1 MTPPAA
7 EEPEAA
13 VFSQDA
19 QSTTTAALVTGASSG
34 IGVALAGELARRGH
48 GLILVARR
56 ADRLRE
62 MAAEIGGEHGVRV
75 EWIDVDL
82 TDAAAR
88 DRIAAEV
95 AARGL
100 VVDVL
105 VNDAGMGTSGRFH
118 ELPIEQEIRMVRLN
132 VEAMVALCGA
142 FVPGMVERG
151 SGRVLNVASV
161 SGFMPVPQ
169 QATYSASK
177 AFVLTFT
184 EALTIDLH
192 GTGVTATAL
201 CPGPVKTEFEGIID
215 GLPSGLFLEP
225 ARVAREAIDALEQG
239 RLSIVPGAMNKV
251 NAVSGRYAPRRVF
264 LPLARRFWPTGSAK

>member
-1 MTPPAA
+1 MSSPAG
-7 EEPEAA
+7 EEPGEA
-13 VFSQDA
+13 VLNKDA
-19 QSTTTAALVTGASSG
+19 QPATTALITGASSG

-48 GLILVARR
+48 GLTLVARR
-56 ADRLRE
+56 ADRLRDL
-62 MAAEIGGEHGVRV
+62 AAEIGGEHGVRV
-75 EWIDVDL
+75 EWIAADL
-82 TDAAAR
+82 TDAAER
-88 DRIAAEV
+88 DRIPAEV
-95 AARGL
+95 AGRGQ
-100 VVDVL
+100 VVEL
-105 VNDAGMGTSGRFH
+105 LINDAGMGTSGRFH
-118 ELPIEQEIRMVRLN
+118 ELPIAQEIRMIRLN

-142 FVPGMVERG
+142 FLPGMVERG

-201 CPGPVKTEFEGIID
+201 CPGPVKTEFEGIIE
-215 GLPSGLFLEP
+215 GLPSGLFVEP
-225 ARVAREAIDALEQG
+225 DRVAREAIDGLEHG
-239 RLSIVPGAMNKV
+239 RLSVVPGAFNKV

-264 LPLARRFWPTGSAK
+264 LPLARRFWPTGSAE

>member
-1 MTPPAA
+1 MTSPAA
-7 EEPEAA
+7 KQSGTAA
-13 VFSQDA
+13 VSTDA
-19 QSTTTAALVTGASSG
+19 TTALITGASSG

-48 GLILVARR
+48 ALTLVARR
-56 ADRLRE
+56 ADRLRD
-62 MAAEIGGEHGVRV
+62 MAAQITDEHGVRV
-75 EWIDVDL
+75 EWIAADL
-82 TDAAAR
+82 TDASRR
-88 DRIAAEV
+88 DGIAAEV
-95 AARGL
+95 AAHGQ
-100 VVDVL
+100 VVDLL
-105 VNDAGMGTSGRFH
+105 VNDAGMGTSGCFH
-118 ELPIEQEIRMVRLN
+118 ELPVAKEIQLVRLN

-142 FVPGMVERG
+142 FLPGMVERG

-215 GLPSGLFLEP
+215 GLPSALFIDP
-225 ARVAREAIDALEQG
+225 ARVAREAIDALEEG
-239 RLSIVPGAMNKV
+239 RVSVVPGALNKV
-251 NAVSGRYAPRRVF
+251 NAISGRYTPRRAF
-264 LPLARRFWPTGSAK
+264 LPLARRFWPT

>member
-1 MTPPAA
+1 MTSPAA
-7 EEPEAA
+7 KESGAT
-13 VFSQDA
+13 VLGTDA
-19 QSTTTAALVTGASSG
+19 TTALITGASSG

-48 GLILVARR
+48 ALTLVARR
-56 ADRLRE
+56 ADRLRDL
-62 MAAEIGGEHGVRV
+62 AARINGEHGVRV
-75 EWIDVDL
+75 EYVAANL
-82 TDAAAR
+82 TDAADR

-95 AARGL
+95 AAHGQ

-105 VNDAGMGTSGRFH
+105 VNDAGMGTIGRFH
-118 ELPIEQEIRMVRLN
+118 ELPVATELQLIRLN
-132 VEAMVALCGA
+132 IEAMVALCGA
-142 FVPGMVERG
+142 FLPGMVDRG

-201 CPGPVKTEFEGIID
+201 CPGPVKTEFGGIIE
-215 GLPSGLFLEP
+215 GLPSALYVEP
-225 ARVAREAIDALEQG
+225 ERVAREAIDGFEHG
-239 RLSIVPGAMNKV
+239 RRSVVPGAMNKV

-264 LPLARRFWPTGSAK
+264 LPLARRFWPT